1 MEHEK
6 KFIQKTDD
14 CVDLI
19 IDSTYTIPVQLGQE
33 LFCTINFIK
42 HRMDLQIGDDNQFNN
57 KVSLTKEVVAS
68 ITLTESH
75 ALELSEIIKS
85 QISALKQQIDSEA

>member
-1 MEHEK
+1 
-6 KFIQKTDD
+6 
-14 CVDLI
+14 
-19 IDSTYTIPVQLGQE
+19 
-33 LFCTINFIK
+33 
-42 HRMDLQIGDDNQFNN
+42 MDLQIGEDNQFNN

-85 QISALKQQIDSEA
+85 QINALKQQIDSEA